1 MRMLGVLLVF
11 QCLPLALSGKRTSFA
26 CALELGSSS
35 LGPAICPSPAD
46 AGSEAHMQPGWLV
59 LWVELCL
66 LRVGLHG
73 SGVCCGPV
81 PS

>member
-1 MRMLGVLLVF
+1 MRMLGECFAGIPVSSSGPFWKEDLL
-11 QCLPLALSGKRTSFA
+11 

-59 LWVELCL
+59 LWV
-66 LRVGLHG
+66 
-73 SGVCCGPV
+73 
-81 PS
+81 